1 MTEREIK
8 VKYTEVNRISA
19 CEEIELEKYKQA
31 GVYILK
37 DKGEKVLY
45 VGEAKN
51 LSTRVKNHLNGI
63 NKATRDVREYIY
75 YIDLYIIDI
84 SENPTKRKIL
94 EIDLI
99 LESDPPFNSAFT
111 KRHGNK
117 TLVNQEKLAYIKSA
131 PKNYKLTEWTPYEK
145 KAYHERTSIAFTV
158 INNVLELLYGEFEI
172 LDREATYKK
181 YLISMEKYNK
191 KNKDDVIKEAT
202 CIGQSTAVIGESLK
216 PLIPL
221 HRQRDFSN
229 SDLTTTQTVIWWRR
243 ANPSDRMPAP
253 GKTKN
258 ARNKKKK
265 KK

>member
-19 CEEIELEKYKQA
+19 CEEKELEKYKQV
-31 GVYILK
+31 GVYILR

-63 NKATRDVREYIY
+63 NLATKDVREYIY
-75 YIDLYIIDI
+75 YIDLFLLDT

-117 TLVNQEKLAYIKSA
+117 TLVHKEKVAYIRSA
-131 PKNYKLTEWTPYEK
+131 PENYKLTKWTPYEK
-145 KAYHERTSIAFTV
+145 KAYYERTSIAFAV
-158 INNVLELLYGEFEI
+158 INNVLELLYDE
-172 LDREATYKK
+172 LDMLDIETTYAK
-181 YLISMEKYNK
+181 YLISMEKHNK
-191 KNKDDVIKEAT
+191 KNIDDVIKEAT
-202 CIGQSTAVIGESLK
+202 RIGQSTDVIGESLR

-221 HRQRDFSN
+221 HRQSNFRD
-229 SDLTTTQTVIWWRR
+229 SDLKTTQTVIWWRR

-258 ARNKKKK
+258 ARRKKKK